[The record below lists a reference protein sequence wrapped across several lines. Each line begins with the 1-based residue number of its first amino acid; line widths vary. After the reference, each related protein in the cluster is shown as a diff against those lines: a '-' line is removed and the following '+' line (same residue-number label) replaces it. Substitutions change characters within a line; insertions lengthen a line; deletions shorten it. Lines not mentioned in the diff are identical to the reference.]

1 VLERHALHPALYR
14 PVLIGGVAAPFLF
27 LEGCA
32 VFLLLFEAGLHV
44 ATLLAA
50 AFYCVLFHPLA
61 RRLSA
66 RDPQILELAVR
77 SFGSADFY
85 AAQPHIRARMPR
97 LDPPLPRC

>member
-14 PVLIGGVAAPFLF
+14 PVLFGGVAAPFLF
-27 LEGCA
+27 VEGCA

-50 AFYCVLFHPLA
+50 GFYCAFFHPLA

-77 SFGSADFY
+77 SLGTADFY
-85 AAQPHIRARMPR
+85 AAQPLVRSRIPSV
-97 LDPPLPRC
+97 DPPLPRH